1 MQSPMPIITTSC
13 RQTRRLVRSG
23 LLTGIFTAVLVVS
36 MADVWA
42 VNQKRRPDVETKTLM
57 SDVLELMK
65 TRPLTL
71 QQIEK
76 AFHVKLALDA
86 QNTNEY
92 TQFYSA
98 SVKDSPVGLR
108 SIEARFPADAAANK
122 QRMLILSL
130 DPKCGLVESDVR
142 ERLGEPNSMQ
152 VGRPAAP
159 EGTSYTYQLKT
170 GELRF
175 GILRE
180 PKDHVGTIVMVWE
193 D

>member
-1 MQSPMPIITTSC
+1 M
-13 RQTRRLVRSG
+13 
-23 LLTGIFTAVLVVS
+23 
-36 MADVWA
+36 
-42 VNQKRRPDVETKTLM
+42 ETKTLM
-57 SDVLELMK
+57 TDVLELMK

-76 AFHVKLALDA
+76 VLHVRLAPDA
-86 QNTNEY
+86 QNTDEY

-98 SVKDSPVGLR
+98 TSKESPVGLQSVEVR
-108 SIEARFPADAAANK
+108 LPTSAASTK

-130 DPKCGLVESDVR
+130 NPSCGLMESEIR
-142 ERLGEPNSMQ
+142 ERLGEPNSVQ

-159 EGTSYTYQLKT
+159 EGTSYTYRMKT

-180 PKDHVGTIVMVWE
+180 PKDHIGTIVIAWKE
-193 D
+193 